1 MNGEF
6 ARRLLRQRRARL
18 AGGVLLVV
26 ASLGVLAPWIV
37 PHDPLYG
44 ALRDALKGPSTNFWL
59 GTDDLGRDVLSR
71 LLLATRVSL
80 IAALQAVTLAFGI
93 GVPVGLLSGYFP
105 GRIGSLIMYVNDAI
119 MSFPGLILAVV
130 IVGMLGPSLTNA
142 MIAIGIVYAPRV
154 ARIVRG
160 STLSVREENYV
171 RSAAALGCSTSRIII
186 KHVLPNVLSPI
197 IVQLTI
203 MMGLAILAE
212 ASLSFLGLG
221 VRPPTPSWGAML
233 GRGLNYFHA
242 DSTTVIAVGMVVSL
256 VVLCLNSLGDGI
268 RDALGQQ
275 QETLDKREVAKA

>member
-1 MNGEF
+1 MNSEF
-6 ARRLLRQRRARL
+6 VRRLVRQRRARL
-18 AGGVLLVV
+18 AGGVLLIVV
-26 ASLGVLAPWIV
+26 LLGVVAPWIA

-44 ALRDALKGPSTNFWL
+44 SLTDALKGPSGDFLL

-80 IAALQAVTLAFGI
+80 VAVLQAVTLAFGI
-93 GVPVGLLSGYFP
+93 GVPVGLVSGYFS
-105 GRIGSLIMYVNDAI
+105 GRIDSAIMYVNDAI

-142 MIAIGIVYAPRV
+142 MIAIGTVYAPRV
-154 ARIVRG
+154 TRVVRG

-171 RSAAALGCSTSRIII
+171 RSAAALGCSTPRIII
-186 KHVLPNVLSPI
+186 RHVLPNVLSPI

-233 GRGLNYFHA
+233 GRGLNYFYS
-242 DSTTVIAVGMVVSL
+242 DPTTVIVVGSVVSL
-256 VVLCLNSLGDGI
+256 VVLCLNSLGDAI

-275 QETLDKREVAKA
+275 QETLSKREVVKA

>member
-1 MNGEF
+1 MNSEF

-18 AGGVLLVV
+18 AGAVLLVV
-26 ASLGVLAPWIV
+26 VSLGILSPWIA

-44 ALRDALKGPSTNFWL
+44 TLTDALKGPSSEFWL

-80 IAALQAVTLAFGI
+80 IAALQAVALAFGI
-93 GVPVGLLSGYFP
+93 GVPVGLLSGYFS
-105 GRIGSLIMYVNDAI
+105 GGIGSAIMYVNDAI
-119 MSFPGLILAVV
+119 MSFPGLVLAVV

-142 MIAIGIVYAPRV
+142 MIAIGTVYAPRV
-154 ARIVRG
+154 ARVVRG

-233 GRGLNYFHA
+233 GRGLSYFYG
-242 DSTTVIAVGMVVSL
+242 DPTTVIAVGIVVSL
-256 VVLCLNSLGDGI
+256 VVLCLNSLGDAI

-275 QETLDKREVAKA
+275 QETLNRRETVKA